1 MNVNRNVNRIKS
13 PESLLKVNQQKKSKK
28 DADLMLERS
37 NTRLKNEFVHKLT
50 KKDLTSLITT
60 DIKNLILNINN
71 KFIYIYK
78 HTNTFIYV

>member
-50 KKDLTSLITT
+50 KKT
-60 DIKNLILNINN
+60 
-71 KFIYIYK
+71 
-78 HTNTFIYV
+78 